1 VFLIFFNAYEGGLTV
16 PEEMLQ
22 GAKLMGAN
30 PFERMVKIRW
40 PFVLTWSLAQ
50 IPNAVSFGIV
60 ATVTTELF
68 TGSNG
73 IGGILITAIDTA
85 NADLTFAVVILLG
98 VVSVVLIFAAERVK
112 RFLLRWQ

>member
-1 VFLIFFNAYEGGLTV
+1 MSSFASDDVNLDLPRPQLDLCFARRGDVTV
-16 PEEMLQ
+16 L
-22 GAKLMGAN
+22 
-30 PFERMVKIRW
+30 ERRRFRW